1 MEKVGFEPGALRCC
15 VRVLSTGLFEV
26 DRDRVDESFK
36 YF

>member
-1 MEKVGFEPGALRCC
+1 MEKVGLELGALRCC
-15 VRVLSTGLFEV
+15 VRALFTGLFEV